1 LVTFLFSN
9 TQGLIQLTGCRF
21 SPLWRVV
28 SQFPSYLMAF
38 LMTEQR
44 NAIFLKIVFNFTYY
58 LILVGFGRACAPVRC
73 AHPYFWAHRHA
84 KRGAARPAAH
94 HSFAAFFFVFQK

>member
-1 LVTFLFSN
+1 LFANLESLN
-9 TQGLIQLTGCRF
+9 
-21 SPLWRVV
+21 
-28 SQFPSYLMAF
+28 AF
-38 LMTEQR
+38 RHDLL
-44 NAIFLKIVFNFTYY
+44 FLKLLLTFCWCSHARNLFE
-58 LILVGFGRACAPVRC
+58 LLVGFGRACAPVRC